1 MAGRTT
7 STTSTTSTT
16 ISTLLLSVLSL
27 LLLLYTR
34 QCTAYEHKCQKVHN
48 TRCNKFEFEGA
59 SYNQSA
65 GVFATA
71 TRPDLDKA
79 SKRKKESGARMT
91 NVLDKH

>member
-1 MAGRTT
+1 MAGR
-7 STTSTTSTT
+7 TTSTTSTT
-16 ISTLLLSVLSL
+16 ISTLLLSVLSLLL